1 MLLQDVRTYDLSFP
15 DVASFIE
22 ECVHFFVC
30 RYDRGI
36 VYPELGWN
44 QLLAVQG
51 TQRHYPDCH
60 MCLNTPR

>member
-22 ECVHFFVC
+22 ECVHFFRV
-30 RYDRGI
+30 GTIKVI

-44 QLLAVQG
+44 QLLAV
-51 TQRHYPDCH
+51 
-60 MCLNTPR
+60 